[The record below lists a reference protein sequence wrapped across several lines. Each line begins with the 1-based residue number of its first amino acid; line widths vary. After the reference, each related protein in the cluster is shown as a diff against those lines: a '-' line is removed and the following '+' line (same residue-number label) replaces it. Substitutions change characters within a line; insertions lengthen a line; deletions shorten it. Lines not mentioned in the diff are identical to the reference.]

1 MEKSETN
8 KITNDLIN
16 LIQFVEND
24 INITISTI
32 KNFKDVLKKLDE
44 CNQEYNSLRLK
55 IYDFYETNQSDVIDL
70 MKIILMC
77 YSYDKVNKSSI
88 INRIDLLENKFNE
101 LNMLMKS
108 CNLKYQNLHIH
119 NLFN

>member
-24 INITISTI
+24 INITICTI

>member
-1 MEKSETN
+1 
-8 KITNDLIN
+8 
-16 LIQFVEND
+16 
-24 INITISTI
+24 
-32 KNFKDVLKKLDE
+32 
-44 CNQEYNSLRLK
+44 
-55 IYDFYETNQSDVIDL
+55 
-70 MKIILMC
+70 MC